1 MRPQH
6 RLHALTW
13 MVSVV
18 ILALLGAGAATA
30 TSTKA
35 SHVVVDQHVEAEQEH
50 AALAGSEADEHPHA
64 GHALHLL
71 GACAAVLVAGILVA
85 VQSRFGPRSLAS
97 RFGGTGVRQH
107 PPIVTAESRG
117 QPSQLTL
124 CVQIC

>member
-6 RLHALTW
+6 LHALTW
-13 MVSVV
+13 MVAVM
-18 ILALLGAGAATA
+18 ILVLLGAGVASA

-35 SHVVVDQHVEAEQEH
+35 SHVVVDQHVEAEQEQ
-50 AALAGSEADEHPHA
+50 AALAGSEADEHRHS

-85 VQSRFGPRSLAS
+85 VQRRCGPRSLAS
-97 RFGGTGVRQH
+97 LFGGTGVRQH
-107 PPIVTAESRG
+107 LPIVTAESRG
-117 QPSQLTL
+117 QTSRLAL